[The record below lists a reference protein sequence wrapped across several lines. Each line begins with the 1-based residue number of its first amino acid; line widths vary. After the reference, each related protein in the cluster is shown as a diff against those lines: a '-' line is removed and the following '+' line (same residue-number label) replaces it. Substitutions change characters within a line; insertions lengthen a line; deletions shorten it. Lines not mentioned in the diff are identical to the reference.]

1 MLDLVAEQVQR
12 HQRVH
17 PGRLDAAPAAV
28 PLLPGDDPLRAPPQR
43 RAAHRLDRTVPV
55 QGLVEGGE
63 GAGPGIPGGLGGSS
77 PRAMELVDG
86 ELERAGRAERLDHGQ
101 RHDRLPGPAA
111 PVVDVEREPGR
122 QVDQLGRDDR
132 QVVPRPQAGK
142 RQPDPGEHARRLDA
156 ALADDPVAG
165 LFHVRSVRL
174 VAGQPQRQVGL
185 HGGGQVARAAVEVG
199 PGAVVPLLGP
209 DPAGRR
215 RDRGVVVQPEELAQ
229 QQVLGVHGHVGL
241 ELALPPPVGVLQ
253 PERVVTSSFQCPP
266 GDIDYHSA
274 SYHWR
279 AVMNS
284 AIAVSSARTSAARS
298 MSARLALAAAS
309 WASAS
314 VSAQS
319 LPPAATTRSAARTR
333 SPSLSGS
340 GLVRS
345 ARSSAASRVPL
356 LSAATTGSDFF
367 RARRSA
373 RTGLP
378 VTSGAPQMP
387 SRSSVSWN
395 ASPTCAPNP
404 ARLIASVGGA
414 PRCTALML
422 QAQAISAA
430 VLSPAMSRHSAS
442 VTSSRFSKARSEP
455 WPPISRCTAADR
467 HRAAHAP
474 CGWPSSSSRSWAS
487 ASSASP
493 ARMAA
498 PTPNTVQ
505 AVGRCLR
512 SVSLSMM
519 SSCSREK
526 LCTSSTA
533 TAAVTPRSGGAPA
546 ARADSRAS
554 AGRSALPLPLLIGL
568 PAASAKPRWY
578 AATTRTSGVS
588 RAIADSIAGPT
599 RSRAMA
605 TPSGITAVTDVP
617 PSLR

>member
-1 MLDLVAEQVQR
+1 MKGLVQGGEDVRPGVARGLARKGPFMIVASIWLHLARTGHDHGGGALAGEGL
-12 HQRVH
+12 RVE
-17 PGRLDAAPAAV
+17 GAARAGGAAV
-28 PLLPGDDPLRAPPQR
+28 
-43 RAAHRLDRTVPV
+43 RTA
-55 QGLVEGGE
+55 GLQL
-63 GAGPGIPGGLGGSS
+63 I
-77 PRAMELVDG
+77 DG
-86 ELERAGRAERLDHGQ
+86 ERERAGRAERLDDGQ
-101 RHDRLPGPAA
+101 GHDGLPSPAA

-132 QVVPRPQAGK
+132 QVVPRPPAGQG
-142 RQPDPGEHARRLDA
+142 QPDPGEHTGGLHA
-156 ALADDPVAG
+156 ALGQDPLAG
-165 LFHVRSVRL
+165 SLHVRSVRL
-174 VAGQPQRQVGL
+174 VAGQAQRHVGL
-185 HGGGQVARAAVEVG
+185 DRGGQVPGPAVEVG
-199 PGAVVPLLGP
+199 PGAVVPLLIP
-209 DPAGRR
+209 DPARRR
-215 RDRGVVVQPEELAQ
+215 RDRLVVVQAEELAQ
-229 QQVLGVHGHVGL
+229 QQVLGVHGDVGL
-241 ELALPPPVGVLQ
+241 ELALPPALRLLQ
-253 PERVVTSSFQCPP
+253 AERVVTCSVQ
-266 GDIDYHSA
+266 GVAGEIEDRGV

-284 AIAVSSARTSAARS
+284 AIAVSSAWTLPGRS

-309 WASAS
+309 SASAS
-314 VSAQS
+314 VSAHC
-319 LPPAATTRSAARTR
+319 LPPAATIRSAARIR
-333 SPSLSGS
+333 SSSESGRGS
-340 GLVRS
+340 VSR
-345 ARSSAASRVPL
+345 ACRSAASGVPL
-356 LSAATTGSDFF
+356 VSAATTGSDFL

-404 ARLIASVGGA
+404 ARAIASVGGA
-414 PRCTALML
+414 PRCTAPML
-422 QAQAISAA
+422 QAHAISAA

-442 VTSSRFSKARSEP
+442 VTLSRFSKARSEP
-455 WPPISRCTAADR
+455 CPPISRCTAADR

-474 CGWPSSSSRSWAS
+474 CGLLSSSSMSWAS

-578 AATTRTSGVS
+578 AATARTSGVS
-588 RAIADSIAGPT
+588 RAIAASIAGPT
-599 RSRAMA
+599 RSRAKA